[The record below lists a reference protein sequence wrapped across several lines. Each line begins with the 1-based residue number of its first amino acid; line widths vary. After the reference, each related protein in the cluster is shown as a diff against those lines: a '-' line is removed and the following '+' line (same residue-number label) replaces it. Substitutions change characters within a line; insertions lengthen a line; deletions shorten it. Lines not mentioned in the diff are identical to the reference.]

1 MRKKKELRRICLS
14 PRFHWSPRRDLNPQP
29 TDYKS
34 VALPL
39 SYGGTYELSALGCQH
54 SASLYQF
61 SADGYL
67 LMAEC

>member
-1 MRKKKELRRICLS
+1 
-14 PRFHWSPRRDLNPQP
+14 
-29 TDYKS
+29 
-34 VALPL
+34 L